1 MLGMTHGPISVLNDE
16 LLFPEGPRWHDGRLW
31 FSDQHLKRVYAIDE
45 SGQCEMLFDVPG
57 GPSGLGWDTRGRLL
71 VVSMQDR
78 KLLRLENGKL
88 RELADLASVADF
100 HCNDM
105 VVDAK
110 GRAYVGNFGFDLWGH
125 APPSSTRL
133 ALVDESGSVRVV
145 AEDLMFPN
153 GMVITPDGRTLILS
167 ETYAGRLLAFDI
179 APDGGLSGRRVWA
192 ELNEPTDGIALDAEG
207 CVWVAV
213 PLCPGRFLRVAAG
226 GEIRQRIDVEEHGAY
241 ACMLGG
247 RDGRTLFLLEA
258 REGQPARMEPGNGR
272 VRSLRVD
279 VPHAGL
285 P

>member
-1 MLGMTHGPISVLNDE
+1 MTDGAISVLKAD

-31 FSDQHLKRVYAIDE
+31 FSDQHLHRVYAMDE
-45 SGQCEMLFDVPG
+45 RGNCETLFEVPG
-57 GPSGLGWDTRGRLL
+57 SPSGLGWDSRGRLL

-78 KLLRLENGKL
+78 KLLRLEDGKL
-88 RELADLASVADF
+88 RELADLSDVADF

-105 VVDAK
+105 VVDRK

-125 APPSSTRL
+125 APPSPTRVV
-133 ALVDESGSVRVV
+133 LVEETGSVRVV
-145 AEDLMFPN
+145 AENLMFPN
-153 GMVITPDGRTLILS
+153 GMVITPDDKTLILS
-167 ETYAGRLLAFDI
+167 ETYAGRLLAFDVE
-179 APDGGLSGRRVWA
+179 PDGSLSGQRVWA

-226 GEIRQRIDVEEHGAY
+226 GEIKQRIDVEDHGAY

-247 RDGRTLFLLEA
+247 SDGRTLFLLEA
-258 REGQPARMEPGNGR
+258 RDGQPTRMEPGNGR
-272 VRSLRVD
+272 VRSLRVP